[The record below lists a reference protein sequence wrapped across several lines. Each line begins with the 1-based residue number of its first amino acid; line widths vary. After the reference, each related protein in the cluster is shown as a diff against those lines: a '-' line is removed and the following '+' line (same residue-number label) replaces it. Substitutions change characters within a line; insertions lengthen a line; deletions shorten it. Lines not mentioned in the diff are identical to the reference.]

1 MLVFVSLPK
10 FMQVG
15 FKCKKEK
22 KDKKEI
28 MMCDLEEEKD
38 ANLVLTHLASR
49 KVHKRAAIKMQL

>member
-1 MLVFVSLPK
+1 
-10 FMQVG
+10 MQ
-15 FKCKKEK
+15 KEE
-22 KDKKEI
+22 KDTNEI